1 MAEADT
7 ALKANANK
15 VRRGVKVAFI
25 KILLLFMLRH
35 VGCDRVSTTS
45 AVCGPQMNAPV
56 LVT

>member
-35 VGCDRVSTTS
+35 IACDR
-45 AVCGPQMNAPV
+45 
-56 LVT
+56 